1 MLGSHRADFLLL
13 FDFKTVFENRASA
26 ALDKTVTVGA
36 LHVRIFPLR
45 LVLAAQ
51 PKAIRALCQGL
62 VIHQISTTLPDGAA
76 GSQRPRLGSA
86 GWQSP

>member
-1 MLGSHRADFLLL
+1 MS
-13 FDFKTVFENRASA
+13 KSEQETVQTSNLAPPA
-26 ALDKTVTVGA
+26 ARYRSGV
-36 LHVRIFPLR
+36 PLR

>member
-1 MLGSHRADFLLL
+1 MAGGRVS
-13 FDFKTVFENRASA
+13 KSEQETVQTINLAPPA
-26 ALDKTVTVGA
+26 ARSRSGV
-36 LHVRIFPLR
+36 PLR

-76 GSQRPRLGSA
+76 AASGHVLGLRAGSRHDIKGMTS
-86 GWQSP
+86 G